1 LQSASDESRTLVAY
15 EAPHRI
21 CDSLDDISEVM
32 GNRSVCV
39 ARELTKM
46 FEEFFRGNVAQARAH
61 FAEHAPRGEFTLVI
75 AGKSQAE
82 ASAEAQAAWN
92 DDRVRTRVSGLM
104 LSGMTRTEAVKQTAR
119 ESGRERRAVYALTL
133 GE

>member
-1 LQSASDESRTLVAY
+1 
-15 EAPHRI
+15 
-21 CDSLDDISEVM
+21 M

-46 FEEFFRGNVAQARAH
+46 FEEFFRGSVDEARAH

-82 ASAEAQAAWN
+82 ASAEAQEAWN